1 MIDRFYIDCF
11 NDFITSKKKEWMD
24 FNPQQLTNKL
34 NNLKNDVL
42 NLKSMTKLRYSDID
56 NIMSAYDINHRIT
69 ED

>member
-1 MIDRFYIDCF
+1 
-11 NDFITSKKKEWMD
+11 MD